1 MQDRFK
7 FKAVLK
13 TSEFTILVKPYYILE
28 DSYFI
33 DINQAET
40 EFENKY
46 PEECFWD
53 FIDEI
58 KKQDYVQEI
67 SSDSDLIITKDFTNL
82 IQSTG
87 LKDKN
92 GKLIYECD
100 IIRYTEYEL
109 DEVEPEWEY
118 TEIVWGG
125 NHNYPAFD
133 LKVHEFDCNGLS
145 YIFNEGWT
153 IEIVNNIYEAKK
165 IIDDCTKNC

>member
-1 MQDRFK
+1 MNDRFK

-58 KKQDYVQEI
+58 KKQDYIQEI

-82 IQSTG
+82 IQCTG
-87 LKDKN
+87 RKDKN
-92 GKLIYECD
+92 GKLIYEGD
-100 IIRYTEYEL
+100 ILKGKKDMLCSPHSSRMVDRVGVVEIPQNMFVASCRDVKNNCTL
-109 DEVEPEWEY
+109 FCQFDWVKVEV
-118 TEIVWGG
+118 IG
-125 NHNYPAFD
+125 
-133 LKVHEFDCNGLS
+133 
-145 YIFNEGWT
+145 
-153 IEIVNNIYEAKK
+153 NIYENKELLGDTECQK
-165 IIDDCTKNC
+165 